1 MKSRV
6 TKIDMYYLPIN
17 LKKKTVF
24 INFNC
29 ENSIFLMGGIWKT
42 DRFPSG
48 FYSRKHVL
56 SNIVKYF
63 NRVYLIVG
71 FCFDC
76 I

>member
-17 LKKKTVF
+17 LKKKNR
-24 INFNC
+24 IYLFNC
-29 ENSIFLMGGIWKT
+29 ENSTFLMGGIWKT
-42 DRFPSG
+42 DRIPSG

-63 NRVYLIVG
+63 NRVYLTVG
-71 FCFDC
+71 F
-76 I
+76 